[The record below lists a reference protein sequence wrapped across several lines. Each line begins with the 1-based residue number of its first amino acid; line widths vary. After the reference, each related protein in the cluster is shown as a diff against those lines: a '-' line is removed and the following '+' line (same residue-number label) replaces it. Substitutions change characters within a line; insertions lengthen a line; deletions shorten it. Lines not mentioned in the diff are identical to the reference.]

1 MFVGFGE
8 TCSIVVYVAG
18 DCAHSLFCLVPRSY
32 YAWEVPGIGRSLVF
46 MILQSVFF
54 FMLLGIIESKRGRVR
69 CIPVRKQRLCKRVGS
84 EDRVELGTDML
95 VSRDSDVQ
103 DERERV
109 LNMTVME
116 PVVVR
121 ELTKVFAD
129 FVAVDRLCLGVQ
141 KGECF
146 GLLGVNG
153 AGKTTC
159 FRMLMGDLLPTSGD
173 VFVGGHSV
181 VKERAK
187 VYQLVGYCPQVDNH
201 MPQMTVREML
211 SMIAC
216 FRGITSQN
224 RDKVI
229 DNVMERLMLKESAN
243 KLTCTL
249 RSAIS

>member
-1 MFVGFGE
+1 M
-8 TCSIVVYVAG
+8 VYVAG

-32 YAWEVPGIGRSLVF
+32 YAWEVPGIGRSLLF
-46 MILQSVFF
+46 MILQIVAFF
-54 FMLLGIIESKRGRVR
+54 VLLGIIESKRGRVR
-69 CIPVRKQRLCKRVGS
+69 CIPLRKRLRKRVDS
-84 EDRVELGTDML
+84 EDRVELGTDVL

-103 DERERV
+103 DEREHV

-116 PVVVR
+116 PVVLR

-129 FVAVDRLCLGVQ
+129 FVAVDRLCLGIQ

-173 VFVGGHSV
+173 VFVGGYSV
-181 VKERAK
+181 VKQRAK
-187 VYQLVGYCPQVDNH
+187 VYQMVGYCPQVDNH
-201 MPQMTVREML
+201 IPQMTVQETL

-216 FRGITSQN
+216 FRGIASRN
-224 RDKVI
+224 RDKVVDDI
-229 DNVMERLMLKESAN
+229 MERLMLKENAN
-243 KLTCTL
+243 KFTCML
-249 RSAIS
+249 RLATN